1 MINIRMQPADD
12 TLFWEG
18 GGYYLY
24 PSEAVLNKTFQNEI
38 ASYIYDMIMNLQK
51 FAKRSVRMLWK
62 TCFFITDPT
71 MTGNLF
77 LL

>member
-38 ASYIYDMIMNLQK
+38 ASYIYDDDNEL
-51 FAKRSVRMLWK
+51 RMLWK